1 MGDEFPTQEKT
12 AAPGATTLTLNGA
25 GTYIFLVGSSI
36 TAGVGSNIVLE
47 NGANPCNVFWRV
59 HASATRNGHHVAGTG
74 IAGRSVTVGANDI
87 LIGRAVALTGAVTM
101 PGIGGT
107 AIGGCSG
114 AVPPPGGVALS
125 KAFLP
130 TTINPGGVS
139 TLTITV
145 SNANATDTLLT
156 SALTDT
162 LLGGVVI
169 ALGDGRTDAQNDQ

>member
-1 MGDEFPTQEKT
+1 VGDEFPAQEKT

-59 HASATRNGHHVAGTG
+59 HASPTLNGTHFAGTG
-74 IAGRSVTVGANDI
+74 IVGSPVTVGATDI

-101 PGIGGT
+101 PGNGGT
-107 AIGGCSG
+107 TIGGCRG
-114 AVPPPGGVALS
+114 AVQPPGGVARS

-130 TTINPGGVS
+130 TTINPGGAS
-139 TLTITV
+139 TLTMTL
-145 SNANATDTLLT
+145 SNANATDTLLP

-162 LLGGVVI
+162 VLGGVVI
-169 ALGDGRTDAQNDQ
+169 ALGD